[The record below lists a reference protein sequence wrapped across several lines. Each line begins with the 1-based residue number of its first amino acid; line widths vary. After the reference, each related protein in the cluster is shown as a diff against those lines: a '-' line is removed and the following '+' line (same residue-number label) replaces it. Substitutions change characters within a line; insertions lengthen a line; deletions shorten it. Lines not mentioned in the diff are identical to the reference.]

1 MPDYVVFSPFI
12 NRTSYAVTVK
22 TKNES
27 LFLTALLNADSL
39 QEAYQNSRRTDRHF
53 MMHFWNHVPL
63 PRYDQSNKLHVKLA
77 KLATRAEK
85 VVKPCPKQNRK
96 SIREFLREDGVAGQI
111 DGIVKELLPEY
122 VGKPNV

>member
-1 MPDYVVFSPFI
+1 MFHSPAT
-12 NRTSYAVTVK
+12 TSQT
-22 TKNES
+22 
-27 LFLTALLNADSL
+27 
-39 QEAYQNSRRTDRHF
+39 NSTSR
-53 MMHFWNHVPL
+53 
-63 PRYDQSNKLHVKLA
+63 LA